1 MTPLRQ
7 RYINDLRLRNRS
19 PRTIECYVAHVAA
32 FARHFGRSPDQLD
45 QEHVRQY
52 QLHLRDVKH
61 ASWSLFNQAVCALR
75 FFYKVTLPS
84 PWAVEHI
91 PYAKRPK
98 SLPAVLSREEVQRL
112 LACVDRPVYRLLLT
126 TLYAAGLRLSE
137 GLHLQVGDVDSARMI
152 LHIRSGKGQK
162 DRCVPLSPKLLGE
175 LRAWWRLRRPTTRL
189 FPGRDDEPLSAS
201 GVQRACQTAAIAA
214 GLVKHVTPH
223 TLRHSYATHLL
234 EAGLDVRTLQKLLG
248 HSQLGT
254 TAHYTHVTNERL
266 RSVVSPWDLP
276 VGLTSPSATLC
287 APTPPTT
294 AAPAEERSR
303 RAKRKP

>member
-7 RYINDLRLRNRS
+7 RYINDLRLRNCS

-32 FARHFGRSPDQLD
+32 FARHFGCSPELLD
-45 QEHVRQY
+45 QEHIREY

-98 SLPAVLSREEVQRL
+98 SLPVVLSREEVQRL
-112 LACVDRPVYRLLLT
+112 LACVDRPSYRLLLT

-137 GLHLQVGDVDSARMI
+137 GLHLQARDIDSARML

-162 DRCVPLSPKLLGE
+162 DRFVPLSPKLLDD
-175 LRAWWRLRRPTTRL
+175 LRDWWRLRRPTTWL
-189 FPGRDDEPLSAS
+189 FPGRNNQPLSAS
-201 GVQRACQTAAIAA
+201 GVQRACQAAAIAA
-214 GLVKHVTPH
+214 GLAKHATPH

-266 RSVVSPWDLP
+266 RGVVSPWDLP
-276 VGLTSPSATLC
+276 VVLTSPSATLC
-287 APTPPTT
+287 EPTPPTT
-294 AAPAEERSR
+294 VAPAEERSR